1 MAATQVLSGA
11 RIIAAFGNNIFVWGT
26 NVTFGEEY
34 QYEAAETLDYLEVRE
49 WVPVA
54 IRVSLSA
61 GLFRTIGNGPGEGSV
76 KQQGLMPR
84 NEGSPNKVLLADP
97 LDCVLI
103 DRVTNKRIIGIQG
116 VKLASYNI
124 AVTPKGLLGT
134 DVNFVATRATD
145 K

>member
-1 MAATQVLSGA
+1 MAATTILSGA

-34 QYEAAETLDYLEVRE
+34 QYEGAETLDHLEVKE

-61 GLFRTIGNGPGEGSV
+61 GLFRTVGNRTGEGSV
-76 KQQGLMPR
+76 KEQGLMPK
-84 NEGSPNKVLLADP
+84 NEGSPNKVLLADAF
-97 LDCVLI
+97 DCVLL
-103 DRVTNKRIIGIQG
+103 DRVTNKRIIAIQG

-134 DVNFVATRATD
+134 DVNFVAIRATD
-145 K
+145 A